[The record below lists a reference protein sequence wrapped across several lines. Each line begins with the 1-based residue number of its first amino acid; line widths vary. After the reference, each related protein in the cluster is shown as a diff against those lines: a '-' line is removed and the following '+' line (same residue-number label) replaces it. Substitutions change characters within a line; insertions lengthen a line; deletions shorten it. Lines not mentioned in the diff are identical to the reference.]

1 MILSNLKIGSRLAL
15 AFSVVIAL
23 LLVILAVAT
32 SVLNGLSSVMDNVV
46 DDRYAQIALANKIK
60 TVGDH
65 GAVTVGRILLATT
78 PEQLKKYTD
87 EYAAI
92 RAANTQNLAD
102 FEKLIHTDEDKAQ
115 FAEQSAA
122 RKEYGVVVRKVFDLM
137 AAGKRD
143 EAMVVY
149 QDEMA
154 APQAR
159 YYALIDKMV
168 ARQAQSM
175 VNDVASAKTTSRSAK
190 MQMIA
195 ASVLAILLGVGTA
208 YYITRSITRPI
219 QRAIGLA
226 ESVAAGNLTHR
237 VEVES
242 KDEVGRLITALQHM
256 VESLHRIVSEV
267 RTGADTISTAA
278 HEVSQGN
285 MDLSSRTEQQASAL
299 EETASAMEQLT
310 AAVKLSADSA
320 SQANQSAI
328 SASTVA
334 TQGGEV
340 VGQVINTMSSIST
353 SSKRIVEIIGV
364 IDGIAFQ
371 TNILALNAAVEA
383 ARAGEQGRGFA
394 VVAAEVRSLAQR
406 SALAAKEIKSL
417 ISESVDQVDQGSKMV
432 EQAGV
437 TMKQVVSSIKRVSDI
452 VAEISASSRE
462 QSMGIEQVNSAILQM
477 DDSTQRNA
485 AMVEQGTASAGAL
498 KDQARQLTDVVRA
511 FEL

>member
-1 MILSNLKIGSRLAL
+1 MNLSNLKIGSRLAL
-15 AFSVVIAL
+15 AFSVVIML
-23 LLVILAVAT
+23 LLVILGVAT
-32 SVLNGLSSVMDNVV
+32 SVLNGLSSVMDSVV

-60 TVGDH
+60 TMGDH
-65 GAVTVGRILLATT
+65 GAVTIGRILLSTQ
-78 PEQLKKYTD
+78 PEQLKKYMD
-87 EYAAI
+87 EYASI
-92 RAANTQNLAD
+92 RTANTKNLAD
-102 FEKLIHTDEDKAQ
+102 FEAMLHTDQDKAQ
-115 FAEQSAA
+115 FEEQSKA

-143 EAMVVY
+143 EAMIVY

-168 ARQAQSM
+168 ARQSQSM
-175 VNDVASAKTTSRSAK
+175 LDDVATAKDSSRTAK
-190 MQMIA
+190 LQMVG
-195 ASVLAILLGVGTA
+195 ASVLAVLLGVLTA
-208 YYITRSITRPI
+208 WTITRSITHPI
-219 QRAIGLA
+219 QRAIDLA
-226 ESVAAGNLTHR
+226 ESVAAGNLTHNLG
-237 VEVES
+237 VQS

-256 VESLHRIVSEV
+256 VDSLHRIVSEV

-285 MDLSSRTEQQASAL
+285 TDLSARTEQQASAL

-310 AAVKLSADSA
+310 SAVKMSADNA
-320 SQANQSAI
+320 SQANQSAM

-334 TQGGEV
+334 TQGGQV
-340 VGQVINTMSSIST
+340 VGQVIETMSTIST
-353 SSKRIVEIIGV
+353 SSKKIADIIGV

-394 VVAAEVRSLAQR
+394 VVAAEVRNLAQR
-406 SALAAKEIKSL
+406 SATAAKEIKSL
-417 ISESVDQVDQGSKMV
+417 IDASVNQVDEGSKMV

-437 TMKQVVSSIKRVSDI
+437 TMKQVVSSIKRVSEI

-462 QSMGIEQVNSAILQM
+462 QSLGIEQVNSAILQM

-485 AMVEQGTASAGAL
+485 AMVEQGTASARAL
-498 KDQARQLTDVVRA
+498 QDQATQLTHVVRSFA
-511 FEL
+511 L

>member
-1 MILSNLKIGSRLAL
+1 MNLFNLKIGARLAL

-23 LLVILAVAT
+23 LLVTLGVAI
-32 SVLNGLSSVMDNVV
+32 SVLNSASTVMDGVV
-46 DDRYAQIALANKIK
+46 DDRYAQIALSNTIK
-60 TVGDH
+60 NVGDR
-65 GAVTVGRILLATT
+65 GAMTLGRILLATN
-78 PEQLKKYTD
+78 PEQQKKYMD

-92 RAANTQNLAD
+92 RVINTANLAN
-102 FEKLIHTDEDKAQ
+102 FEKLLHSDETKAI
-115 FAEQSAA
+115 FEEQTKA
-122 RKEYGVVVRKVFDLM
+122 RKEYGTVVRKVFDLI

-154 APQAR
+154 DPQSR

-168 ARQAQSM
+168 DLQAKSM
-175 VNDVASAKTTSRSAK
+175 ISDVDNAKDKSRRAK
-190 MQMIA
+190 IEMIA
-195 ASVLAILLGVGTA
+195 ASILAVLLGVGTA

-219 QRAIGLA
+219 GRAIELA
-226 ESVAAGNLTHR
+226 ESVAAGNLTYR

-242 KDEVGRLITALQHM
+242 KDEVGRLITALQRM
-256 VESLHRIVSEV
+256 VDSLHRIVSEV
-267 RTGADTISTAA
+267 RNGADTIATAA
-278 HEVSQGN
+278 QEVSQGN
-285 MDLSSRTEQQASAL
+285 MDLSSRTEQQASSL

-310 AAVKLSADSA
+310 SAVKLSADSA
-320 SQANQSAI
+320 SQANKSAV

-334 TQGGEV
+334 TQGGEA
-340 VGQVINTMSSIST
+340 VGQVINTMSSIAT

-394 VVAAEVRSLAQR
+394 VVASEVRSLAQR
-406 SALAAKEIKSL
+406 SAVAAKEIKAL
-417 ISESVDQVDQGSKMV
+417 IDASVNQVDEGSKMV

-437 TMKQVVSSIKRVSDI
+437 TMRQVVTSIKHVSDI

-462 QSMGIEQVNSAILQM
+462 QSLGIEQVNTAILQM

-485 AMVEQGTASAGAL
+485 SMVEQGTASARSL
-498 KDQARQLTDVVRA
+498 QDQAKQLTDVVRA
-511 FEL
+511 FAL

>member
-1 MILSNLKIGSRLAL
+1 MNLSNLKIGSRLAL

-23 LLVILAVAT
+23 LLVILGVAT
-32 SVLNGLSSVMDNVV
+32 SVLNGLSSVMDSVV

-60 TVGDH
+60 TKGDH
-65 GAVTVGRILLATT
+65 GAVTIGRILLSTN
-78 PEQLKKYTD
+78 PDQLKKYMD
-87 EYAAI
+87 EYAAM

-102 FEKLIHTDEDKAQ
+102 FEKLLHTDEDKAQ
-115 FAEQSAA
+115 FEEQSKA

-168 ARQAQSM
+168 ARQSQSM
-175 VNDVASAKTTSRSAK
+175 LDDVATAKDSSRTAK
-190 MQMIA
+190 LQMVG
-195 ASVLAILLGVGTA
+195 ASVLAVLLGVLTA
-208 YYITRSITRPI
+208 WTITRSITHPI
-219 QRAIGLA
+219 QRAIELA
-226 ESVAAGNLTHR
+226 ESVAAGNLTYK
-237 VEVES
+237 VEVKS
-242 KDEVGRLITALQHM
+242 KDEVGRLILALQHM
-256 VESLHRIVSEV
+256 VDSLHRIVSEV

-285 MDLSSRTEQQASAL
+285 TDLSARTEQQASAL

-320 SQANQSAI
+320 GEANQSAM

-334 TQGGEV
+334 TQGGQV
-340 VGQVINTMSSIST
+340 VGQVIDRMSTIQT
-353 SSKRIVEIIGV
+353 SSKKIADIIGV

-394 VVAAEVRSLAQR
+394 VVASEVRSLAQR
-406 SALAAKEIKSL
+406 SATAAKEIKSL
-417 ISESVDQVDQGSKMV
+417 IDASVNQVDEGSKMV

-437 TMKQVVSSIKRVSDI
+437 TMKQVVSSIKRVSEI

-462 QSMGIEQVNSAILQM
+462 QSMGIEQVNTAILQM

-485 AMVEQGTASAGAL
+485 AMVEQGTASARAL
-498 KDQARQLTDVVRA
+498 QDQAKQLTEVVRSFA
-511 FEL
+511 L

>member
-1 MILSNLKIGSRLAL
+1 MNLFNLKIGARLAL

-23 LLVILAVAT
+23 LLVALGVAI
-32 SVLNGLSSVMDNVV
+32 SVLNSASAVMDGVV
-46 DDRYAQIALANKIK
+46 DDRYAQIALSNTIK
-60 TVGDH
+60 NVGDR
-65 GAVTVGRILLATT
+65 GAMTLGRILLATN
-78 PEQLKKYTD
+78 PEQQKKYMD

-92 RAANTQNLAD
+92 RAINTANLAN
-102 FEKLIHTDEDKAQ
+102 FEKLLHSDETKAI
-115 FAEQSAA
+115 FEEQSKA
-122 RKEYGVVVRKVFDLM
+122 RKEYGLVVRKVFDLI

-143 EAMVVY
+143 EAMAAY

-154 APQAR
+154 GPQAR

-168 ARQAQSM
+168 DLQAKSM
-175 VNDVASAKTTSRSAK
+175 AGDVASAKEKSRLAK
-190 MQMIA
+190 IQMIA
-195 ASVLAILLGVGTA
+195 ASMLAVLLGVGTA

-219 QRAIGLA
+219 GRAIELA
-226 ESVAAGNLTHR
+226 ESVAAGNLTYR

-242 KDEVGRLITALQHM
+242 KDEVGRLIAALQRM
-256 VESLHRIVSEV
+256 VDSLHRIVSEV

-278 HEVSQGN
+278 QEVSQGN
-285 MDLSSRTEQQASAL
+285 VDLSARTEQQASSL

-310 AAVKLSADSA
+310 SAVKLSADSA
-320 SQANQSAI
+320 SQANKSAV

-334 TQGGEV
+334 TQGGEA
-340 VGQVINTMSSIST
+340 VGQVINTMSSIAT

-394 VVAAEVRSLAQR
+394 VVASEVRSLAQR
-406 SALAAKEIKSL
+406 SALAAKEIKVL
-417 ISESVDQVDQGSKMV
+417 IDASVNQVDEGSKMV

-437 TMKQVVSSIKRVSDI
+437 TMRQVVTSIKHVSDI

-462 QSMGIEQVNSAILQM
+462 QSLGIEQVNTAILQM
-477 DDSTQRNA
+477 DDFTQRNA
-485 AMVEQGTASAGAL
+485 SMVEQGTASSRSL
-498 KDQARQLTDVVRA
+498 QDQAKQLTDVVRA
-511 FEL
+511 FAL

>member
-1 MILSNLKIGSRLAL
+1 MNLSNLKIGSRLAL
-15 AFSVVIAL
+15 AFSIVIAL
-23 LLVILAVAT
+23 LLVILGVAT
-32 SVLNGLSSVMDNVV
+32 SVLNGLSLVMDSVV

-60 TVGDH
+60 TMGDH
-65 GAVTVGRILLATT
+65 GAVTIGRILLSTQ
-78 PEQLKKYTD
+78 PEQLKKYMD
-87 EYAAI
+87 EYASI
-92 RAANTQNLAD
+92 RAANTKNLAD
-102 FEKLIHTDEDKAQ
+102 FEKMLHTDEDKAQ
-115 FAEQSAA
+115 FEEQSKA
-122 RKEYGVVVRKVFDLM
+122 RKEYGVVVRKVFDLA

-168 ARQAQSM
+168 ARQSQSM
-175 VNDVASAKTTSRSAK
+175 LDDVATAKDSSRTAK
-190 MQMIA
+190 LQMVG
-195 ASVLAILLGVGTA
+195 ASVLAVLLGVLTA
-208 YYITRSITRPI
+208 WTITRSITHPI

-226 ESVAAGNLTHR
+226 ESVAAGNLTHNLG
-237 VEVES
+237 VQS

-256 VESLHRIVSEV
+256 VDSLHRIVSEV

-285 MDLSSRTEQQASAL
+285 TDLSARTEQQASAL
-299 EETASAMEQLT
+299 EQTASAMEQLT
-310 AAVKLSADSA
+310 SAVKLSADNA
-320 SQANQSAI
+320 SQANQSAM
-328 SASTVA
+328 SASSVA
-334 TQGGEV
+334 TQGGQV
-340 VGQVINTMSSIST
+340 VGQVIETMSTIST
-353 SSKRIVEIIGV
+353 SSKKISDIIGV

-394 VVAAEVRSLAQR
+394 VVASEVRSLAQR
-406 SALAAKEIKSL
+406 SATAAKEIKSL
-417 ISESVDQVDQGSKMV
+417 IDASVNQVDEGSKMV

-437 TMKQVVSSIKRVSDI
+437 TMKQVVSSIKRVSEI

-462 QSMGIEQVNSAILQM
+462 QSMGIEQVNTAILQM

-485 AMVEQGTASAGAL
+485 AMVEQGTASARAL
-498 KDQARQLTDVVRA
+498 QDQAKQLTDVVRSFA
-511 FEL
+511 L

>member
-1 MILSNLKIGSRLAL
+1 MNLSNLKIGSRLAL

-23 LLVILAVAT
+23 LLVILGVAT
-32 SVLNGLSSVMDNVV
+32 SVLNGLSSVMDSVV

-60 TVGDH
+60 TMGDH
-65 GAVTVGRILLATT
+65 GAVTIGRILLSTQ
-78 PEQLKKYTD
+78 PEQLKKYMD
-87 EYAAI
+87 EYASI
-92 RAANTQNLAD
+92 RAANTKNLAD
-102 FEKLIHTDEDKAQ
+102 FETMLHTEQDKAQ
-115 FAEQSAA
+115 FEEQSKA

-154 APQAR
+154 APQQR

-168 ARQAQSM
+168 ARQSQSM
-175 VNDVASAKTTSRSAK
+175 LDDVATAKDSSRTAK
-190 MQMIA
+190 LQMVG
-195 ASVLAILLGVGTA
+195 ASVLAVLLGVLTA
-208 YYITRSITRPI
+208 WTITRSITHPI

-226 ESVAAGNLTHR
+226 ESVAAGNLTHNLG
-237 VEVES
+237 VQS

-256 VESLHRIVSEV
+256 VDSLHRIVSEV

-285 MDLSSRTEQQASAL
+285 TDLSARTEQQASAL

-310 AAVKLSADSA
+310 SAVKLSADNA
-320 SQANQSAI
+320 SQANQSAM

-334 TQGGEV
+334 TQGGQV
-340 VGQVINTMSSIST
+340 VGQVIETMSTIST
-353 SSKRIVEIIGV
+353 SSKKISDIIGV

-394 VVAAEVRSLAQR
+394 VVASEVRSLAQR
-406 SALAAKEIKSL
+406 SATAAKEIKSL
-417 ISESVDQVDQGSKMV
+417 IDASVNQVDEGSKMV

-437 TMKQVVSSIKRVSDI
+437 TMKQVVSSIKRVSEI

-485 AMVEQGTASAGAL
+485 AMVEQGTASARAL
-498 KDQARQLTDVVRA
+498 QDQAKQLTEVVRSFA
-511 FEL
+511 L